1 MEKGIRMKNFFLVL
15 LLGFALV
22 GCGVDG
28 PPKAP
33 IHEKIK

>member
-1 MEKGIRMKNFFLVL
+1 MEKGIRMKNFALVL
-15 LLGFALV
+15 LLCFAVV

-33 IHEKIK
+33 VNKETK

>member
-1 MEKGIRMKNFFLVL
+1 MEKGIRMKNFALVL
-15 LLGFALV
+15 LMSFAVV

-33 IHEKIK
+33 VNIETK

>member
-1 MEKGIRMKNFFLVL
+1 MEKGVGMKNFFLVL
-15 LLGFALV
+15 LLSFALV

-33 IHEKIK
+33 MHEKTK

>member
-1 MEKGIRMKNFFLVL
+1 MEKGIRMKNFVLVL
-15 LLGFALV
+15 LLGFVLV

-33 IHEKIK
+33 IHEKTK

>member
-1 MEKGIRMKNFFLVL
+1 MEKGIGMKNLALVL
-15 LLGFALV
+15 LLGFAVV

-33 IHEKIK
+33 IHEETK